1 MKYLYKFKQISII
14 IFLFL
19 PVVFFG
25 QKDTTEFNV
34 GKKKLIIIDKK
45 TQKENAIYNLEKG
58 KESFEKEI
66 AEVEEE
72 IKKHKAL
79 ISKIEK
85 KMDSLS
91 ALSQKN
97 ASEEIADISDN
108 ITDLDSIIDK
118 KISELLLEKELKKL
132 ETELEKEKLL
142 IELNH
147 KKEDAFRDGIAD
159 IEKGIKD
166 IKKELEN
173 NEDYYSENNEKP
185 NQKNISIENR
195 NNSKFNAHWAGFEFG
210 ILNFL
215 NAERQ
220 FSDARELDFMVIIP
234 EKTMSYGLNI
244 FEYDISLNEKGQFG
258 IATGAGLLWNSL
270 ALKQNINLIEDENGV
285 IRAEYVDPNNIH
297 FTKNKL
303 NAVYINVPVIIEI
316 QIPVK
321 HRKLYFGAGI
331 TGGMRAWS
339 KQKQKYSLN
348 GQTYKNKKTDDFQL
362 SSFRYGAT
370 ARIGYGDIGI
380 FVNYS
385 LVPLFKNGAGPEM
398 YPVSAGIKIA
408 DF

>member
-1 MKYLYKFKQISII
+1 MKHLYNLKQIKVII
-14 IFLFL
+14 LIFL
-19 PVVFFG
+19 PIISFG

-66 AEVEEE
+66 AEVEED

-85 KMDSLS
+85 KIDSLS
-91 ALSQKN
+91 YVSQKIAN
-97 ASEEIADISDN
+97 EEIANTSN
-108 ITDLDSIIDK
+108 NKTDLDSIIDK

-147 KKEDAFRDGIAD
+147 KKEEAFREGIAD

-173 NEDYYSENNEKP
+173 TENYYSEDIEKS
-185 NQKNISIENR
+185 NQKNIRIENR
-195 NNSKFNAHWAGFEFG
+195 NNSKFNAHWAGFELG

-215 NAERQ
+215 NAKRQ
-220 FSDARELDFMVIIP
+220 FSDARDLGFMVIIP

-244 FEYDISLNEKGQFG
+244 FEYDVSLNKKGQFG
-258 IATGAGLLWNSL
+258 VATGAGLLWNSM

-285 IRAEYVDPNNIH
+285 IQAEYVDPNTIH
-297 FTKNKL
+297 FTKNKF
-303 NAVYINVPVIIEI
+303 NAVYITVPLIFEI

-339 KQKQKYSLN
+339 KQKQKYSVN